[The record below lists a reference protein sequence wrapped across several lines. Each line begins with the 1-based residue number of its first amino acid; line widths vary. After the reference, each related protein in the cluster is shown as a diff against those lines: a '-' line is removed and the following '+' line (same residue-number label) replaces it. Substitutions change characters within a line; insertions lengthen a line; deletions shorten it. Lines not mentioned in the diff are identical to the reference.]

1 MFSIHVKKINE
12 NMGSWSKI
20 CQFKHVLN
28 VDKLQNSLILRNL
41 KMKRHICTD
50 EMNPSIKL
58 YTYDVALH
66 NCFLIALDLY
76 HTCCRVKV
84 TWILNSMV
92 RTPHDGTSVEIIFI
106 IYIIFIWVYLKYWIS
121 I

>member
-41 KMKRHICTD
+41 KMKRHVCTD

-66 NCFLIALDLY
+66 NCFLIALELY

-84 TWILNSMV
+84 TWILNS
-92 RTPHDGTSVEIIFI
+92 
-106 IYIIFIWVYLKYWIS
+106 
-121 I
+121 